1 MADDRKIHRRAM
13 KSAKV
18 SALSDFDFRVWATYE
33 LIADDCGVMPATAA
47 ELQAGND
54 ALEDRP
60 AKALLKALA
69 NIVAA
74 GLLLRYEHQGRA
86 YVCQH
91 DWQDYQKIRYPRES
105 HYPFP
110 PAETVA
116 QFTSATAE
124 LFQLRLD
131 KRAESAQSAHG
142 AEAEGKSHPTRTG
155 DRAEPLTT
163 NQQPAAVVE
172 LERGAGKTKRIDYPE
187 DFETAWRAYPLKT
200 GKGDAYAA
208 WKKAQPDLAVVLD
221 ALRWQVNQPKWAEE
235 RGKYIPHFSTW
246 LNQSRW
252 DDEPFHAPDP
262 TDQAFAMV
270 EDLFQRKA
278 SGQ

>member
-1 MADDRKIHRRAM
+1 MADSRILHRAAGD
-13 KSAKV
+13 SEKV
-18 SALSDFDFRVWATYE
+18 AALSDLEYRVWTQYI
-33 LIADDCGVMPATAA
+33 LSADDFGVMPALAYV
-47 ELQAGND
+47 LQADNRSLRQRPTKTIQK
-54 ALEDRP
+54 ALE
-60 AKALLKALA
+60 AV
-69 NIVAA
+69 IAA
-74 GLLLRYEHQGRA
+74 GLVLTFTHQGER
-86 YVCQH
+86 YLWQS
-91 DWQDYQKIRYPRES
+91 DWQDRQSLKHPRQTFKPIPNDLRSATPKTLKLFQDFHPTLQQDSEKVS
-105 HYPFP
+105 ETFP
-110 PAETVA
+110 PLACAGERET
-116 QFTSATAE
+116 
-124 LFQLRLD
+124 
-131 KRAESAQSAHG
+131 
-142 AEAEGKSHPTRTG
+142 
-155 DRAEPLTT
+155 LTQT
-163 NQQPAAVVE
+163 QTPAPPGE